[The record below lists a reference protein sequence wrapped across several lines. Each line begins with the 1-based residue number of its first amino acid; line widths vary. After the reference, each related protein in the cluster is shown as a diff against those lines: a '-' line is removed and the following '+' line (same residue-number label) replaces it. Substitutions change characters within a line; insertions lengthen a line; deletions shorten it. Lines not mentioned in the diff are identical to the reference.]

1 MLLSE
6 RKILAADLGKAGHFS
21 GMAVIQALK
30 ALFPKIP
37 TRTIKL
43 IIMAGTI
50 ELISWESGSQVDL
63 RLLVHHRDKEV
74 QVKLEASFGSP
85 LPIYLG

>member
-1 MLLSE
+1 MAE
-6 RKILAADLGKAGHFS
+6 EGKLQASRNREIRHFS
-21 GMAVIQALK
+21 GMRVIQALK
-30 ALFPKIP
+30 ALFLKIP
-37 TRTIKL
+37 TRTKKL

-50 ELISWESGSQVDL
+50 ELIPWELGSQVDF

-85 LPIYLG
+85 LPLYLG